1 MSLRCGADDG
11 DDADISGEVRAGV
24 RVEGGCLA
32 RTGVE
37 AEVGVVALAGD
48 SARAGGDARTRGGDD
63 CVCDYVG
70 RGSP

>member
-11 DDADISGEVRAGV
+11 DDADINGGSRAGV
-24 RVEGGCLA
+24 CMEGGCLT
-32 RTGVE
+32 RTGVD

-48 SARAGGDARTRGGDD
+48 SARAGGDARTRGGDG
-63 CVCDYVG
+63 CVCDDGG